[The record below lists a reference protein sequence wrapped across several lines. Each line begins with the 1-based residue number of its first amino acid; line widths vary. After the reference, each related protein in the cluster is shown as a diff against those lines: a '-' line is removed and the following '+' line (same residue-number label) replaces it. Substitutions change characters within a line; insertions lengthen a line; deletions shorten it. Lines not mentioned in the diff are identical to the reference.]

1 MKLFNKVSRRLNHKL
16 IKISSHFKFNLWK
29 FEISKNIFFI
39 LILFFSISTFFIG
52 RNFSNFKDS
61 FQSNETLI
69 HFINVGQGDAILLNN
84 KNYNILIDSG
94 SNDSSDYLISY
105 IKSFNI
111 KRLDYVIA
119 THPHEDHIG
128 AMDDIINNFHVDTFI
143 APNITTTDIDF
154 INMVKALNH
163 KNLKI
168 NVIEDNLTIN
178 LFNNNF
184 LTFLWSGSLPADN
197 INNNSLVLKYINEN
211 ISFLFT
217 GDIEEEVE
225 AQLQAINQTLLSSD
239 VLKVAHHGSN
249 SSSTLSFLTAVNPN
263 ISVITCG
270 IGNNYG
276 HPHKNTLTNLNN
288 INSSV
293 YRTDIQGNVIIKTDG
308 SKLWVNTEHDN

>member
-16 IKISSHFKFNLWK
+16 IKISSRFKFNLWK
-29 FEISKNIFFI
+29 FEFSRNSFFI
-39 LILFFSISTFFIG
+39 LILFFSILTFSLG
-52 RNFSNFKDS
+52 RNFSNFKES
-61 FQSNETLI
+61 FQSNETFI

-94 SNDSSDYLISY
+94 SNESSDYLISY
-105 IKSFNI
+105 LKNFNI
-111 KRLDYVIA
+111 KKLNYVIA

-128 AMDDIINNFHVDTFI
+128 AMDDIVNNFHVDTFI

-178 LFNNNF
+178 LFNDNF
-184 LTFLWSGSLPADN
+184 LTFLWSGSLPQDN
-197 INNNSLVLKYINEN
+197 INNNSLVVKYINEN

-217 GDIEEEVE
+217 GDIEKEVE
-225 AQLQAINQTLLSSD
+225 AQLQSIDQALISSD

-249 SSSTLSFLTAVNPN
+249 SSSTLNFLTAVDPN

-270 IGNNYG
+270 IGNTYG

-293 YRTDIQGNVIIKTDG
+293 YRTDIQGNIIIKTDG
-308 SKLWVNTEHDN
+308 SKLWINTEHDN

>member
-1 MKLFNKVSRRLNHKL
+1 MKLLNKISRRLNHKL
-16 IKISSHFKFNLWK
+16 IKISSSFKFNLCK
-29 FEISKNIFFI
+29 FKFSRNNFFI
-39 LILFFSISTFFIG
+39 LMLFFSIAAFSLG
-52 RNFSNFKDS
+52 RNSSNFKGS
-61 FQSNETLI
+61 FQDNETLI

-94 SNDSSDYLISY
+94 SNESSDYLISY
-105 IKSFNI
+105 LKSFNI
-111 KRLDYVIA
+111 KRLNYVIA

-168 NVIEDNLTIN
+168 NVIEDNLTIS
-178 LFNNNF
+178 LFNDNF

-197 INNNSLVLKYINEN
+197 INNNSLVLKYINQN
-211 ISFLFT
+211 VSFLFT
-217 GDIEEEVE
+217 GDIEKEVE
-225 AQLQAINQTLLSSD
+225 AQLQSINQSLLSSD

-249 SSSTLSFLTAVNPN
+249 SSSTLNFLTVVDPN

-308 SKLWVNTEHDN
+308 SRLWVNTEHDD

>member
-1 MKLFNKVSRRLNHKL
+1 MKLFNKISRRLNHKL
-16 IKISSHFKFNLWK
+16 IKTSSTLKFSLCKFKFSRN
-29 FEISKNIFFI
+29 NFFI
-39 LILFFSISTFFIG
+39 LMLFFSIVAFSLG
-52 RNFSNFKDS
+52 RNFSNFKES
-61 FQSNETLI
+61 FQGNETLI

-94 SNDSSDYLISY
+94 SNESSDYLISY
-105 IKSFNI
+105 LKSFNI
-111 KRLDYVIA
+111 KKLNYVIA

-178 LFNNNF
+178 LFNDNF

-217 GDIEEEVE
+217 GDIEKEVE
-225 AQLQAINQTLLSSD
+225 AQLQSINQVLLSSD

-249 SSSTLSFLTAVNPN
+249 SSSTLNFLTAVDPN

-270 IGNNYG
+270 IGNSYG

-288 INSSV
+288 INSLV

-308 SKLWVNTEHDN
+308 SRLWVNTEHDN

>member
-16 IKISSHFKFNLWK
+16 IKISSRFKFNLWK
-29 FEISKNIFFI
+29 FEFSRNSFFI
-39 LILFFSISTFFIG
+39 LILFFSILTFSLG
-52 RNFSNFKDS
+52 RNFSNFKES

-69 HFINVGQGDAILLNN
+69 HFINIGQGDAILLNN

-94 SNDSSDYLISY
+94 SNESSDYLISY
-105 IKSFNI
+105 LKSFNI
-111 KRLDYVIA
+111 KKLNYVIA

-128 AMDDIINNFHVDTFI
+128 AMDDIVNNFHVDTFI

-178 LFNNNF
+178 LFNDNF
-184 LTFLWSGSLPADN
+184 LTFLWSGSLPQDN
-197 INNNSLVLKYINEN
+197 INNNSLVVKYINEN

-217 GDIEEEVE
+217 GDIEKEVE
-225 AQLQAINQTLLSSD
+225 AQLQSIDQALISSD
-239 VLKVAHHGSN
+239 VLKVAHHGSS
-249 SSSTLSFLTAVNPN
+249 SSSTLNFLTAVDPN

-293 YRTDIQGNVIIKTDG
+293 YRTDIQGNIIIKTDG
-308 SKLWVNTEHDN
+308 SKLWINTEHDN